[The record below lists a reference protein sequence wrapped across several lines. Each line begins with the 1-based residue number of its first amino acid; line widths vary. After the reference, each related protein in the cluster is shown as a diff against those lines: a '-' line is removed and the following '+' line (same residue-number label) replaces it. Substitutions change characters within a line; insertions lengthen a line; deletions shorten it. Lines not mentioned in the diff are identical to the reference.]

1 MDISIFSR
9 NERYAIVNILSMI
22 MEADTVIHPKEIE
35 YMDSVFVDFSITVDD
50 NEHMY
55 NMDMQMCLSII
66 RNMTTEK
73 QKVAK
78 DMFSIM
84 AAIDGFVD
92 PREKK
97 LIESL

>member
-1 MDISIFSR
+1 MDISVFSR

-35 YMDSVFVDFSITVDD
+35 YMDSVFVDFSITIDD

-55 NMDMQMCLSII
+55 NMDMPMCLSII
-66 RNMTTEK
+66 KNMATEK

-78 DMFSIM
+78 EMFSVM
-84 AAIDGFVD
+84 VAIDGYID

-97 LIESL
+97 LLDSL

>member
-1 MDISIFSR
+1 
-9 NERYAIVNILSMI
+9 
-22 MEADTVIHPKEIE
+22 
-35 YMDSVFVDFSITVDD
+35 MDSVFVDFSITIDD

-55 NMDMQMCLSII
+55 NMDMPMCLSII
-66 RNMTTEK
+66 KNMTTEK

-84 AAIDGFVD
+84 AAIDGYVD

>member
-97 LIESL
+97 LLNSL